1 MTVVWAKGF
10 TPTAH
15 LLNRDKVQHSVLSA
29 IQHPLTALV
38 TSVQLLEEDFDE
50 LSREQIRHR
59 ISAMHTGAFW
69 LHELI
74 ENLLCAATI
83 QHGRLEI
90 RRQPLRLTDV
100 VEEISPVVT
109 PMLTQQGQH
118 LEMSLDIDTPE
129 VLADP
134 RRMSQVLVN
143 LISNASE
150 QSGQGSAVRVRIGPR
165 GEAAMVTVADRGP
178 ALPGAGPTPL
188 LESFSRPGQQTSNE
202 AAVLGLAVARWIV
215 EAHGGTVGARNRRG
229 GGAQFWF
236 KLPAA
241 A

>member
-1 MTVVWAKGF
+1 MQNSVF
-10 TPTAH
+10 T
-15 LLNRDKVQHSVLSA
+15 A

-50 LSREQIRHR
+50 LTREQIRHR

-109 PMLTQQGQH
+109 PILSQHGQH
-118 LEMSLDIDTPE
+118 LETSLDAATPE

-150 QSGQGSAVRVRIGPR
+150 QTGEGGAVRVRIGPQ
-165 GEAAMVTVADRGP
+165 GEAALVTVADRGA
-178 ALPGAGPTPL
+178 ALQRERVRPL
-188 LESFSRPGQQTSNE
+188 IEAFSGSGQE
-202 AAVLGLAVARWIV
+202 APHELAALGLAVARWIV

-236 KLPAA
+236 QLPRAA
-241 A
+241 

>member
-1 MTVVWAKGF
+1 M
-10 TPTAH
+10 H
-15 LLNRDKVQHSVLSA
+15 HSDLTA

-50 LSREQIRHR
+50 LTREQIRRR
-59 ISAMHTGAFW
+59 ITAMHTGAFW

-90 RRQPLRLTDV
+90 RRRPLRLTDV
-100 VEEISPVVT
+100 VEEISPVVS
-109 PMLTQQGQH
+109 PMLTQQGQA
-118 LEMSLDIDTPE
+118 LETVLDDATPE

-143 LISNASE
+143 LITNASE
-150 QSGQGSAVRVRIGPR
+150 HTGQGGVVRVRMTPR
-165 GEAAMVTVADRGP
+165 GEAALVTIGDRGP
-178 ALPGAGPTPL
+178 ALPGGRSRTL
-188 LESFSRPGQQTSNE
+188 LEALSRPGQQTSNE
-202 AAVLGLAVARWIV
+202 AGALGLAVARWIV

-236 KLPAA
+236 RLPAA